1 MNAQV
6 QVQVGRGTWLLQ
18 SPGSRSKFAPTECKH
33 LNGGK
38 FSLFALNW
46 YHLPRLAKSCSSVP
60 AAANLLKYEFSVPK
74 RFHNHW
80 RNLIGWQSSQYT
92 VLLQKLN
99 FNAILHIIIIWR
111 ESTLA
116 VKKLRTPCI
125 SNKNSTLLDSCNIQI
140 LFECMCFYPFLLL
153 VCFKIQILC
162 CVLGEFH
169 LSGIVALSPFY
180 LPPSRLS
187 A

>member
-1 MNAQV
+1 MNGQV

-18 SPGSRSKFAPTECKH
+18 SPDSRSKFAPTECKH

-80 RNLIGWQSSQYT
+80 WNLVGWHSSQYT
-92 VLLQKLN
+92 VLLQKLS
-99 FNAILHIIIIWR
+99 FNAILHII
-111 ESTLA
+111 
-116 VKKLRTPCI
+116 P
-125 SNKNSTLLDSCNIQI
+125 
-140 LFECMCFYPFLLL
+140 CFYPFLCWYVSKFKSCAVCWESSIYLALL
-153 VCFKIQILC
+153 HCHLSTSLQPSSLPPICLARQRKFLQFKIISQTSFW
-162 CVLGEFH
+162 EK
-169 LSGIVALSPFY
+169 
-180 LPPSRLS
+180 R
-187 A
+187 